1 MIKPLF
7 ISAVVFA
14 LVGCETTQ
22 VITTNPMSGQRPAA
36 REAAVSTFGL
46 QGVDFDYAAK
56 EAIDQFMTSPW
67 FRKEG
72 NRRRLV
78 MMGEVANDTTFRIDT
93 RRMTDRLQIYME
105 NSGVFAFTAA
115 IGSEATKGVE
125 SYRELDKSKR
135 FDQSTG
141 SRDLNIKP
149 DLEMVGVI
157 RQQTNISPDRSK
169 QELEYEFAFRVVDL
183 GQGVVLFRTLVPIT
197 KTGSNK
203 NFSW

>member
-1 MIKPLF
+1 MKKALF
-7 ISAVVFA
+7 ISATVLV

-22 VITTNPMSGQRPAA
+22 VITTNPMSGQRPAS

-78 MMGEVANDTTFRIDT
+78 MMGEVVNDTTFRIDT

-115 IGSEATKGVE
+115 IGSEATRGVE

-157 RQQTNISPDRSK
+157 RQQTNISSDRSK

>member
-1 MIKPLF
+1 MLKTLF
-7 ISAVVFA
+7 VSAALLA
-14 LVGCETTQ
+14 LVACATTQ
-22 VITTNPMSGQRPAA
+22 VTTTNPMSNQRTAA
-36 REAAVSTFGL
+36 RDAGVSTFGL
-46 QGVDFDYAAK
+46 QGIDFDYAAK

-78 MMGEVANDTTFRIDT
+78 MMGEVGNDTTFRIDT
-93 RRMTDRLQIYME
+93 RRMTDRLQIYMV

-115 IGSEATKGVE
+115 VGSEATKGVE

-141 SRDLNIKP
+141 SRDLNLKP

-157 RQQTNISPDRSK
+157 RQQTNVSSDRSK

-197 KTGSNK
+197 KSGSNK